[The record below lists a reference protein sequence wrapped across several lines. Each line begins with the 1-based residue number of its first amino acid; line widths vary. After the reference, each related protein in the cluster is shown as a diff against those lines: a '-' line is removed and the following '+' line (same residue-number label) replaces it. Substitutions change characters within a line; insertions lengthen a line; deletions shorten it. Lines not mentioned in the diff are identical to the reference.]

1 MLVFAITATLMTLAA
16 MGVVLLAL
24 RPRDASAQ
32 VALSRRQLNLAVL
45 RQQLDELAVERAQ
58 GRLDPVEYAVAR
70 DELQRR
76 LLADTADAVD
86 TASAADV
93 ADAADIEQVTGGG
106 EASASAPRLFA
117 RFPASL
123 QSRLAVLLS
132 PRPFVVVAV
141 ALLPIAA
148 LALYLAA
155 GSPAMLQAATAA
167 AAPAGG
173 TTEQLQQHVAATPND
188 ARAWVLLARAKLAAD
203 HFAEAATAYERAVTL
218 SPKVARDPQIWC
230 EWADAEALRRGTL
243 RGRPLELVARAL
255 ALDPLYPRALDLA
268 GSAAVEARDY
278 AGARRHWGQLLGQL
292 DPASAEHAQ
301 LAAALDKLERLAQ
314 PDAPSR

>member
-1 MLVFAITATLMTLAA
+1 MLAFAITATLMTLAA
-16 MGVVLLAL
+16 MGVVLLVL

-32 VALSRRQLNLAVL
+32 VALSRRQMNLAVL

-58 GRLDPVEYAVAR
+58 GRLDPAEYAVAR

-76 LLADTADAVD
+76 LLAVTADAAD
-86 TASAADV
+86 TASA
-93 ADAADIEQVTGGG
+93 ADAADIEQVTGGA
-106 EASASAPRLFA
+106 EASASAPRRFA
-117 RFPASL
+117 RYPASL

-132 PRPFVVVAV
+132 PRPFVVVAA

-203 HFAEAATAYERAVTL
+203 HFAEAATAYERAVAL
-218 SPKVARDPQIWC
+218 SPKVARDPQVWC
-230 EWADAEALRRGTL
+230 EWADAEALRRGAL

-278 AGARRHWGQLLGQL
+278 AGARRHWGRLLGQL

>member
-1 MLVFAITATLMTLAA
+1 MLAFAITATLMTLAA

-32 VALSRRQLNLAVL
+32 VALSRRQMNLAVL

-58 GRLDPVEYAVAR
+58 GRLDPAEYAVAR

-76 LLADTADAVD
+76 LLADTADA
-86 TASAADV
+86 
-93 ADAADIEQVTGGG
+93 ADAADTTQVAGGA
-106 EASASAPRLFA
+106 EASASAPRRFA
-117 RFPASL
+117 RYPALL

-173 TTEQLQQHVAATPND
+173 TMEQLQQHVAATPND

-203 HFAEAATAYERAVTL
+203 HFAEAATAYERAVAL
-218 SPKVARDPQIWC
+218 SPKVARDPQVWC
-230 EWADAEALRRGTL
+230 EWADAEALRRGAL

-278 AGARRHWGQLLGQL
+278 AGARRHWGQLLGRL

-301 LAAALDKLERLAQ
+301 LAAALDKLERLEQ

>member
-32 VALSRRQLNLAVL
+32 AALSRRQMNLAVL

-58 GRLDPVEYAVAR
+58 GRLDPAEYAVAR

-86 TASAADV
+86 TASAAD
-93 ADAADIEQVTGGG
+93 AADTAQVAGGA
-106 EASASAPRLFA
+106 EASASAPRRFA
-117 RFPASL
+117 RVSASL

-141 ALLPIAA
+141 ALMPIAA

-167 AAPAGG
+167 AAPAIG

-230 EWADAEALRRGTL
+230 EWADAEALRRGAL

-255 ALDPLYPRALDLA
+255 ALDPQYPRALDLA

-301 LAAALDKLERLAQ
+301 MAAALDKLERLGQ
-314 PDAPSR
+314 PDSLSR

>member
-1 MLVFAITATLMTLAA
+1 
-16 MGVVLLAL
+16 
-24 RPRDASAQ
+24 
-32 VALSRRQLNLAVL
+32 
-45 RQQLDELAVERAQ
+45 
-58 GRLDPVEYAVAR
+58 
-70 DELQRR
+70 
-76 LLADTADAVD
+76 
-86 TASAADV
+86 
-93 ADAADIEQVTGGG
+93 
-106 EASASAPRLFA
+106 
-117 RFPASL
+117 
-123 QSRLAVLLS
+123 
-132 PRPFVVVAV
+132 
-141 ALLPIAA
+141 
-148 LALYLAA
+148 LYLAA

-167 AAPAGG
+167 AAPAIG

-230 EWADAEALRRGTL
+230 EWADAEALRRGAL

-255 ALDPLYPRALDLA
+255 ALDPQYPRALDLA

-301 LAAALDKLERLAQ
+301 MAAALDKLERLGQ
-314 PDAPSR
+314 PDSLSR

>member
-1 MLVFAITATLMTLAA
+1 MLAFAITATLMTLAA

-32 VALSRRQLNLAVL
+32 VALSRRQMNLAVL

-58 GRLDPVEYAVAR
+58 GRLDPAEYAVTR

-76 LLADTADAVD
+76 LLADP
-86 TASAADV
+86 
-93 ADAADIEQVTGGG
+93 ADAADIEQVTGGA
-106 EASASAPRLFA
+106 EASASAPRRFA
-117 RFPASL
+117 RYPASL

-173 TTEQLQQHVAATPND
+173 TMEQLQQHVAATPND
-188 ARAWVLLARAKLAAD
+188 ARAWVLLARAELAAD
-203 HFAEAATAYERAVTL
+203 HFAEAATAYERAVAL
-218 SPKVARDPQIWC
+218 SPKVARDPQVWC
-230 EWADAEALRRGTL
+230 EWADAEALRRGAL

-255 ALDPLYPRALDLA
+255 ALDPLYPRAQDLA

-278 AGARRHWGQLLGQL
+278 AGARRHWGQLLGRL

>member
-1 MLVFAITATLMTLAA
+1 MLAFAITATLMTLAA

-32 VALSRRQLNLAVL
+32 VALSRRQMNLAVL

-58 GRLDPVEYAVAR
+58 GRLDPAEYAVAR

-76 LLADTADAVD
+76 LLADTADA
-86 TASAADV
+86 
-93 ADAADIEQVTGGG
+93 ADAADTTQVAGGA
-106 EASASAPRLFA
+106 EASASAPRRFA
-117 RFPASL
+117 RYPASL

-132 PRPFVVVAV
+132 PRPFVVVAA

-173 TTEQLQQHVAATPND
+173 TMEQLQQHVAATPND

-203 HFAEAATAYERAVTL
+203 HFAEAATAYERAVAL
-218 SPKVARDPQIWC
+218 SPKVARDPQVWC
-230 EWADAEALRRGTL
+230 EWADAEALRRGAL

-278 AGARRHWGQLLGQL
+278 AGARRHWGQLLGRL

-301 LAAALDKLERLAQ
+301 LAAALDKLERLEQ